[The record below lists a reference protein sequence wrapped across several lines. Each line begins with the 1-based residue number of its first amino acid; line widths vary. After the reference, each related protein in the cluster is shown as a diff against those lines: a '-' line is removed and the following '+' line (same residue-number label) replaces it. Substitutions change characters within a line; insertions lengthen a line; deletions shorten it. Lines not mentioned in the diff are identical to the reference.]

1 MYLQIIQNRL
11 LCNQGGAGNK
21 DHKRKEER
29 EKMEP
34 NLSSSIIRSPATNYF
49 SN

>member
-21 DHKRKEER
+21 DHTRKRGKR
-29 EKMEP
+29 EIGAK
-34 NLSSSIIRSPATNYF
+34 SI
-49 SN
+49 